1 MAAGSSTCRPCT
13 TCTGPVILRWP
24 RYATWWL
31 TRKNFSASP
40 PTLSLTPNRVVMK
53 LRMVHLDMLT
63 PNVSSHRWLKYL
75 NKHLHPHHLVPSD
88 NLLLVDMIVTTTIS
102 MLFEGFSNADL
113 LDQLAWGFID
123 EYSFTNS
130 YTAAVATYGDEEA
143 VARFVPGMCYMITEN
158 RFRRRIFFERS
169 VALGGSIFLGSV
181 TAIFEKLRNTTQRLI
196 SEATTWI
203 DAEARTEAVAIVS
216 LTHFEPFKSTS
227 NASVETL
234 PRSAHSPFRGWL
246 EAAKLHRL
254 TFPGWP
260 VNDTMLHRHSM
271 YSFLVEYEY
280 WWNTVYVNPAMAAP
294 PFFYVGAPASV
305 NYGGLGAAVARQ
317 LVRSF
322 DPKMGSF
329 MDSKRRVRSWMS
341 RTTRKALEQMV
352 SCVAG
357 RSGLLMQ
364 VASAQVA
371 YRAYREQSEDKPS
384 RYVINKNV
392 SLTPDMLFFVTLCR
406 TMCGMDHLCSLV
418 LRNMAAFAR
427 AFSCKPHTPMNP
439 SRRCHFF
446 NEE

>member
-203 DAEARTEAVAIVS
+203 DAEARTEAVAI
-216 LTHFEPFKSTS
+216 
-227 NASVETL
+227 
-234 PRSAHSPFRGWL
+234 
-246 EAAKLHRL
+246 AAKLHRL